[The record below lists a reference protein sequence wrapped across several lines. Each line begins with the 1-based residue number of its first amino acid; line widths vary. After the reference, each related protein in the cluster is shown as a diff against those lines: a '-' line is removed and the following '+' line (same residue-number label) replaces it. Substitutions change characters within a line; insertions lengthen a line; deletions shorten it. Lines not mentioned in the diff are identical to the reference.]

1 MRLPLLTVLVAACAV
16 LPAHG
21 QDIADVLRQ
30 SQDKR
35 LALLRPAPDGPRADT
50 VRRSFDSVKA
60 ALQSDVPV
68 DLHVITGPVVAETL
82 HGHIIVANESLA
94 DVPEGQRL
102 FILAHELGHVQNHH
116 WLAMG
121 RLYKRWVPGE
131 VTPEK
136 TDPIA
141 GGLGR
146 DASRLAHRQE
156 FEADAVAL
164 RVLHGLGRS
173 PQDAFS
179 AFTMMGLQQDTATH
193 PGTASA
199 WRPCARPRPASTC
212 QAVTRNEL
220 IEAVSR
226 PD

>member
-1 MRLPLLTVLVAACAV
+1 MRCLVLTVLVATLVAPV
-16 LPAHG
+16 HG

-35 LALLRPAPDGPRADT
+35 LAQLSPAADGPRAET
-50 VRRSFDSVKA
+50 VRRSFEQVKA
-60 ALQSDVPV
+60 AMPAGIPV

-102 FILAHELGHVQNHH
+102 FILAHELGHVQSRH

-121 RLYKRWVPGE
+121 LLYKRWVPGE
-131 VTPEK
+131 VTQDK

-141 GGLGR
+141 GSLGR
-146 DASRLAHRQE
+146 EASRLAHRQE
-156 FEADAVAL
+156 LEADTFAL
-164 RVLHGLGRS
+164 HALQQLGRS

-179 AFTMMGLQQDTATH
+179 AFTMMGMQQDTATH
-193 PGTASA
+193 PGTRKRVASLRA
-199 WRPCARPRPASTC
+199 AAAGVDLSGGDS
-212 QAVTRNEL
+212 E
-220 IEAVSR
+220 
-226 PD
+226 